1 MIAQTGQITQF
12 KLMSGPENSQ
22 EGIISSPR
30 NSDDV
35 RIKIAAL
42 LHEKFSDYQALWV
55 ENHLRLLCNLRHTF
69 GNDLDKSIILAV
81 VGQRMFQIGLD
92 RPIDFDQARTGNYAL
107 DLSRMTNVES
117 ISEATG
123 IPRETVRRKV
133 SELLEIGWLERGAKG
148 GLSVTPQA
156 TDTLES
162 ATQIIAQLLGTMFDA
177 LARDPAISGPGPSLT
192 KA

>member
-1 MIAQTGQITQF
+1 
-12 KLMSGPENSQ
+12 MSVPENSLG
-22 EGIISSPR
+22 GIVCNSR
-30 NSDDV
+30 NPNDV
-35 RIKIAAL
+35 RIKIASV

-55 ENHLRLLCNLRHTF
+55 EHHLRLLCNLRQTF

-81 VGQRMFQIGLD
+81 VGQRMFQIGLH
-92 RPIDFDQARTGNYAL
+92 RPIDFDQARTGSYEL

-117 ISEATG
+117 IAEATG

-156 TDTLES
+156 TDNLES
-162 ATQIIAQLLGTMFDA
+162 ATQIIAQLLGAMYNA
-177 LARDPAISGPGPSLT
+177 LAQDPAIAGSDPTAPKT
-192 KA
+192 